1 VNVRLTLHVL
11 GWLLVFM
18 GAVLVFPAI
27 FSLWFADGELL
38 SFLASAVITAG
49 AGYGLTRAFR
59 SNRQLTLREGFG
71 IVTFGWLG
79 IAVFGALPYLFSGV
93 LTDPVDAFFESMSG
107 FTTTGSTVITDLG
120 PVPESIL
127 VWRSLTQWLGGMGII
142 VLSLAIL
149 PVLGIGGMQLF
160 EAEVPGPTADRLRPR
175 IQDTAKLLWGVY
187 FAITAAEVVLLMF
200 GGMSFYQAVCH
211 GFTTMATG
219 GFSTENASIGAW
231 DSTYIH
237 LVITLFMFLA
247 GVNFSLHFYALR
259 GRPGNYFKSEE
270 FRFYL
275 GLIATATGIL
285 FVYNLTVYDSPATS
299 LRDSAFNAVS
309 IMTTTGY
316 GTADYELWPILS
328 QYVLIALMFVGGCAG
343 STGGG
348 MKVVRVMLLLKHS
361 VLQVTRLIHPRQVR
375 ILKMDRKPVG
385 DDVIQSILGF
395 FALYI
400 GLFLFASLI
409 MAGLGVDLVTSGAS
423 VIACLSNIGPGLGE
437 VGPTDNFAG
446 LPELGKIVLAFCML
460 FGRLEVF
467 TVLVVF
473 FPAFW
478 RK

>member
-1 VNVRLTLHVL
+1 VNIRLTLHVL

-18 GAVLVFPAI
+18 GVVLLFPAI
-27 FSLWFADGELL
+27 FSIGFGDGE
-38 SFLASAVITAG
+38 FLNFISSAVITTG
-49 AGYGLTRAFR
+49 AGYALTRMFR
-59 SNRQLTLREGFG
+59 SNRHLSLREGFG
-71 IVTFGWLG
+71 IVTFGWL
-79 IAVFGALPYLFSGV
+79 AFALFGALPYLFGGI
-93 LTDPVDAFFESMSG
+93 LPDPIDAFFESMSG
-107 FTTTGSTVITDLG
+107 FSTTGSTVITDLES
-120 PVPESIL
+120 VPESIL

-149 PVLGIGGMQLF
+149 PVLGVGGMQLF

-187 FAITAAEVVLLMF
+187 FAITAAEVVFLML
-200 GGMSFYQAVCH
+200 GGMSFYEALCH

-219 GFSTENASIGAW
+219 GFSTENASVGAW

-237 LVITLFMFLA
+237 LVITFFMFLA
-247 GVNFSLHFYALR
+247 GVNFSLHFHALR
-259 GRPGNYFKSEE
+259 GRPGNFFKSEE

-275 GLIATATGIL
+275 GLIGAAVVVL
-285 FVYNLTVYDSPATS
+285 FVANITVYDNQATN
-299 LRDSAFNAVS
+299 LRDAAFNSVS

-316 GTADYELWPILS
+316 GTADYEMWPIVS
-328 QYVLIALMFVGGCAG
+328 QYILITLMFIGGCAG

-361 VLQVTRLIHPRQVR
+361 VLQVTRLIHPKQVR
-375 ILKMDRKPVG
+375 VIKMDHKPIG
-385 DDVIQSILGF
+385 NDVIQSILGF

-409 MAGLGVDLVTSGAS
+409 MAALGVDLVTSGAS
-423 VIACLSNIGPGLGE
+423 VIACLSNIGPGLGD

-446 LPELGKIVLAFCML
+446 LPALGKVVLTLCML

-473 FPAFW
+473 VPAFW